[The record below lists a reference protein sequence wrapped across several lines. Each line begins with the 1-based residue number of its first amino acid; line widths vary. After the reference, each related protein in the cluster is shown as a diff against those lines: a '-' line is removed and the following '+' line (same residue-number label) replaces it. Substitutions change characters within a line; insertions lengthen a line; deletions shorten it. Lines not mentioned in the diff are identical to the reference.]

1 MEQKKHH
8 GRSPQPSPASHR
20 AERKAGTQTKDRS
33 EARTRRSTPER
44 AGASANFLSIQARR
58 LTRRVRRLRRHIQDL
73 RQENQACNFP
83 ESDALPV
90 QLLLLGWNMLPM
102 LGSLIWERISR
113 RRKQFFRWVSDQF
126 ARIRWKKL
134 HPAAFIGGG
143 DVYKRQSLH
152 GRQRFTPN
160 IVSGSRRGLRRS
172 HGTTGMRYGI

>member
-73 RQENQACNFP
+73 RQENQAVNFRKP
-83 ESDALPV
+83 EPLPWSFCF
-90 QLLLLGWNMLPM
+90 LAGICFPC
-102 LGSLIWERISR
+102 WE
-113 RRKQFFRWVSDQF
+113 V
-126 ARIRWKKL
+126 
-134 HPAAFIGGG
+134 
-143 DVYKRQSLH
+143 
-152 GRQRFTPN
+152 
-160 IVSGSRRGLRRS
+160 
-172 HGTTGMRYGI
+172 

>member
-90 QLLLLGWNMLPM
+90 ELCFLAGTCFPC
-102 LGSLIWERISR
+102 WE
-113 RRKQFFRWVSDQF
+113 V
-126 ARIRWKKL
+126 
-134 HPAAFIGGG
+134 
-143 DVYKRQSLH
+143 
-152 GRQRFTPN
+152 
-160 IVSGSRRGLRRS
+160 
-172 HGTTGMRYGI
+172 